1 MPNELNLIQTDAFTT
16 QEKTEL
22 GQQIDRMIEAHKNN
36 RQDINRLVFESIAI
50 MTEADDAQRQLD
62 QKGTVKKFLGRFT
75 GSNEKLQSTIN
86 KNRSAAQYA
95 AQQTLQKLAEQN
107 LMTFDL
113 ISAVNNKLNASM
125 YAVGEEFTKLYA
137 GLGKFLKHNRSEMV
151 RMETRLAKVE
161 KNVQLLTWQNSIE
174 YLEFDGEEYADMD
187 DTKKIVCLVRDFY
200 DITKGNWSTSDLLL
214 LKTAMSTI
222 DIQPKSQ
229 VNYFAV
235 LKQIAYDDTLKNKL
249 LGNGTLQS
257 QPSPEDLMSLSVVKK
272 LDSLQHEDA
281 HVVDTMADLLEQQG
295 VTADKQKICSNMT
308 KNYLQQEADVNIDM
322 DVDSYDMMLDLL
334 YNLKQADTTLCL
346 DRDSCFNAV
355 EHEDAEEED
364 DWDDYG
370 NSVEENEEDDVRRY
384 RKAAEQGDPS
394 AQYELGKLYA
404 NGDGSRFP
412 NAEAVK
418 WYRESA
424 EQGNPS
430 AQYALGTCYDNG
442 YFNGDEFEYS
452 KEEAVKWYRKAAEQG
467 NPFAQ
472 YALSQCEDDD
482 EEAAEWCR
490 KAAELG
496 LADAQSDLGQRYLYG
511 LGVEPSDKEGVKW
524 YRKAAEQG
532 DDDAQWYL
540 GNFYMDGTGVAQNSK
555 EGVKWYRKA
564 AEQGNS
570 LAQYDLGECY
580 GHGYGVEQSNEEA
593 VKWYRKAAEQR
604 NLDAEI
610 KLGDCYYNGW
620 GIEQN
625 HEEAVKWYRKVAE
638 QGSLFY
644 DDATDDAKTKLGD
657 CYCYGIGVEQNYKEA
672 MKWYREA
679 AENGYRLALSGLGDL
694 YYNGWGVEQNYEEA
708 EKWYRKAADQ
718 E

>member
-1 MPNELNLIQTDAFTT
+1 
-16 QEKTEL
+16 
-22 GQQIDRMIEAHKNN
+22 
-36 RQDINRLVFESIAI
+36 

-62 QKGTVKKFLGRFT
+62 QKGTLKKFLGRFT

-86 KNRSAAQYA
+86 TNRAAAQYA

-161 KNVQLLTWQNSIE
+161 QNVKLLTWQNSIE
-174 YLEFDGEEYADMD
+174 YLEFNGEEYADMD

-334 YNLKQADTTLCL
+334 YNLKQADAGKLLKLPQDNCIQT
-346 DRDSCFNAV
+346 DKRDASDHTV
-355 EHEDAEEED
+355 EEQEDAEVQKQMGD
-364 DWDDYG
+364 CYYYG
-370 NSVEENEEDDVRRY
+370 NGVEQNY
-384 RKAAEQGDPS
+384 K
-394 AQYELGKLYA
+394 
-404 NGDGSRFP
+404 
-412 NAEAVK
+412 
-418 WYRESA
+418 
-424 EQGNPS
+424 
-430 AQYALGTCYDNG
+430 
-442 YFNGDEFEYS
+442 
-452 KEEAVKWYRKAAEQG
+452 EAVKWYRKAAEQG
-467 NPFAQ
+467 DARAQ
-472 YALSQCEDDD
+472 NN
-482 EEAAEWCR
+482 
-490 KAAELG
+490 LG
-496 LADAQSDLGQRYLYG
+496 LCYY
-511 LGVEPSDKEGVKW
+511 
-524 YRKAAEQG
+524 
-532 DDDAQWYL
+532 
-540 GNFYMDGTGVAQNSK
+540 
-555 EGVKWYRKA
+555 
-564 AEQGNS
+564 
-570 LAQYDLGECY
+570 Y
-580 GHGYGVEQSNEEA
+580 GHG
-593 VKWYRKAAEQR
+593 
-604 NLDAEI
+604 I
-610 KLGDCYYNGW
+610 
-620 GIEQN
+620 
-625 HEEAVKWYRKVAE
+625 
-638 QGSLFY
+638 
-644 DDATDDAKTKLGD
+644 AKSYED
-657 CYCYGIGVEQNYKEA
+657 A
-672 MKWYREA
+672 MKWYCKALEQGSSKARHNLEVCYYYGHGIGQSYEVAMKRFYNEA
-679 AENGYRLALSGLGDL
+679 
-694 YYNGWGVEQNYEEA
+694 
-708 EKWYRKAADQ
+708 K
-718 E
+718 